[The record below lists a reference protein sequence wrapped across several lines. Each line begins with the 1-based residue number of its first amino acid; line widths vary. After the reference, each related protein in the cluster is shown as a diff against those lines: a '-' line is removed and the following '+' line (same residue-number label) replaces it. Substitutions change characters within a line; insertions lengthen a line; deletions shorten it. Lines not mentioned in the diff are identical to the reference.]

1 MKQHTHR
8 APRAFSRMSAA
19 LPAALPAGP
28 ARAEPPAPAAAPAAP
43 PPPPTAESTDPVK
56 LGWMVGAPP
65 PPDKIIRWADGSF

>member
-1 MKQHTHR
+1 MKKNTVR
-8 APRAFSRMSAA
+8 APRAFSRLGAAMLAA
-19 LPAALPAGP
+19 LAASASLAQT
-28 ARAEPPAPAAAPAAP
+28 PAPAAAPAAP

>member
-19 LPAALPAGP
+19 LIAALA
-28 ARAEPPAPAAAPAAP
+28 ASAALVQTPAPAAAPAAP